1 MTNRKSVINNDVIIK
16 KLSDAGIE
24 NPEEDIEEIK
34 KIVNK
39 YIRNKVKSVKP
50 KEDEQYNE
58 GVPFFE
64 VYPDYDITNLP
75 SWVKQN
81 IEDARIYGNSKQM
94 IILKDGRRYQL
105 NNTLNDL
112 SGKEWNHF
120 INSVINT
127 NYTTNGKDSC
137 AHHIRKIHPT
147 PKPPKLMKE
156 IIEFFS
162 KENEIIFD
170 YFMGIGGTLLG
181 AGLCGR
187 RAVGI
192 DLEKKYIDA
201 YKEAA
206 AEMSV
211 PVFDCVEGDCM
222 EILANDSKMQ
232 SLLENEKIS
241 LVLIDPPYGNMM
253 SRKKTGA
260 DIKVYGNVAT
270 PFTDSDKDFGNLDMD
285 NFYDKLKESAKLI
298 LPYIKKRGYIVI
310 FIKDL
315 QPNKKE
321 TNLLHA
327 KIVDTLNEIPD
338 LNYKGLKIWA
348 DQTAKL
354 FPYGYPFSYVSNQI
368 HQYILVFRKEK

>member
-1 MTNRKSVINNDVIIK
+1 MTNRKSVINNDAIIK

-39 YIRNKVKSVKP
+39 YIRNKIKSSKL
-50 KEDEQYNE
+50 KDDEQYNE
-58 GVPFFE
+58 GIPFFE
-64 VYPDYDITNLP
+64 IYPNYDITKLP
-75 SWVKQN
+75 SWVRQN
-81 IEDARIYGNSKQM
+81 IEYAKIYGNSKQM
-94 IILKDGRRYQL
+94 VILKDGRRYQL
-105 NNTLNDL
+105 NNSLNDL
-112 SGKEWNHF
+112 SGKEWNYF

-147 PKPPKLMKE
+147 PKPPKLTKE

-170 YFMGIGGTLLG
+170 YFMGVGGTLLG

-206 AEMSV
+206 TEMGV
-211 PVFDCVEGDCM
+211 PVFDCVEGDCI
-222 EILANDSKMQ
+222 ETLADDNKMQ
-232 SLLENEKIS
+232 YLLGDEKIS

-270 PFTDSDKDFGNLDMD
+270 PFTESDKDFGNLDMN
-285 NFYDKLKESAKLI
+285 NFYDKLKESTQLI